1 VRRYRAYRFNGSRRQ
16 VIITGLWTRLLRH
29 NNMQTLLAADIGGTK
44 TLLQLSHLDGEII
57 LQQRLENDDYADFE
71 SLLTAFFSTVTV
83 DFLPVSS
90 ACFAVAAPLSGRR
103 VELTNRSWIIDS
115 DRLLQKFPLV
125 ELSLVND
132 FEAVGYGIGELE
144 EKDLIVL
151 QQGKPEAK
159 SLRAVIGAG
168 TGLGQAILSPLHK
181 SWRVWPT
188 EGGHTDF
195 AAQDIQQQALLN
207 KLFEQFEH
215 VSYERILSGSGLVT
229 LYQFVVEQQGINTT
243 LNLTAEQISQSA
255 LQKTDPAAITAMH
268 LFIQI
273 YGAQAG
279 NLALTTLPKGGI
291 FIAGGIAVKNL
302 DLFEQGFFM
311 QSFLAKGRMRGVL
324 EQIPVYLINN
334 PDVGL
339 LGARLLAGKALYN
352 VAHD

>member
-1 VRRYRAYRFNGSRRQ
+1 MIYS
-16 VIITGLWTRLLRH
+16 
-29 NNMQTLLAADIGGTK
+29 
-44 TLLQLSHLDGEII
+44 
-57 LQQRLENDDYADFE
+57 DFLIKFLN
-71 SLLTAFFSTVTV
+71 SFST
-83 DFLPVSS
+83 
-90 ACFAVAAPLSGRR
+90 LS
-103 VELTNRSWIIDS
+103 T
-115 DRLLQKFPLV
+115 F
-125 ELSLVND
+125 SLVND

-181 SWRVWPT
+181 NWRVWPT

-229 LYQFVVEQQGINTT
+229 LYQFVVEQQGINTS

-268 LFIQI
+268 LFMQI

-279 NLALTTLPKGGI
+279 NLALTTLPRGGI

-352 VAHD
+352 VVYD

>member
-1 VRRYRAYRFNGSRRQ
+1 
-16 VIITGLWTRLLRH
+16 
-29 NNMQTLLAADIGGTK
+29 
-44 TLLQLSHLDGEII
+44 
-57 LQQRLENDDYADFE
+57 
-71 SLLTAFFSTVTV
+71 
-83 DFLPVSS
+83 
-90 ACFAVAAPLSGRR
+90 
-103 VELTNRSWIIDS
+103 
-115 DRLLQKFPLV
+115 LQKFPLV

-215 VSYERILSGSGLVT
+215 VSYELVLSGSGLVM
-229 LYQFVVEQQGINTT
+229 LYQFIAEQQGDNTT

-268 LFIQI
+268 LFMQI

-279 NLALTTLPKGGI
+279 NLALTTLPRGGI

>member
-1 VRRYRAYRFNGSRRQ
+1 
-16 VIITGLWTRLLRH
+16 
-29 NNMQTLLAADIGGTK
+29 MQTLLAADIGGTK

-144 EKDLIVL
+144 ENDLIVL

-229 LYQFVVEQQGINTT
+229 LYQFVVEQQGNNTT

-268 LFIQI
+268 LFMQI

-279 NLALTTLPKGGI
+279 NLALTTLPRGGI
-291 FIAGGIAVKNL
+291 FIAGGIAAKNL

-324 EQIPVYLINN
+324 EQIPVYLISN

-352 VAHD
+352 VAYD

>member
-1 VRRYRAYRFNGSRRQ
+1 
-16 VIITGLWTRLLRH
+16 
-29 NNMQTLLAADIGGTK
+29 MQTLLAADIGGTK

-71 SLLTAFFSTVTV
+71 RLLTAFFSTVTV

-181 SWRVWPT
+181 NWRVWPT

-229 LYQFVVEQQGINTT
+229 LYQFVVEQQGINTS

-268 LFIQI
+268 LFMQI

-279 NLALTTLPKGGI
+279 NLALTTLPRGGI

-352 VAHD
+352 VVYD

>member
-1 VRRYRAYRFNGSRRQ
+1 
-16 VIITGLWTRLLRH
+16 
-29 NNMQTLLAADIGGTK
+29 MQTLLAADIGGTK

-181 SWRVWPT
+181 NWRVWPT

-268 LFIQI
+268 LFMQI
-273 YGAQAG
+273 YGAQTG
-279 NLALTTLPKGGI
+279 NLALTTLPRGGI

-352 VAHD
+352 VVYD

>member
-1 VRRYRAYRFNGSRRQ
+1 
-16 VIITGLWTRLLRH
+16 
-29 NNMQTLLAADIGGTK
+29 MQTLLAADIGGTK

-57 LQQRLENDDYADFE
+57 LQQRMENDIYSDFE
-71 SLLTAFFSTVTV
+71 TLLTAFFSTVPAK
-83 DFLPVSS
+83 FLPVSS
-90 ACFAVAAPLSGRR
+90 ACFAVAAPLSGSR
-103 VELTNRSWIIDS
+103 VQLTNRPWIIDS

-132 FEAVGYGIGELE
+132 FAAVGYGIGELE
-144 EKDLIVL
+144 ENDLIVL
-151 QQGKPEAK
+151 QQGQPEAK

-229 LYQFVVEQQGINTT
+229 LYQFIVEQQGNNTT
-243 LNLTAEQISQSA
+243 LNLTAEQISLSA

-268 LFIQI
+268 LFMQI

-279 NLALTTLPKGGI
+279 NLALTTLPRGGI

-352 VAHD
+352 VDHD

>member
-1 VRRYRAYRFNGSRRQ
+1 
-16 VIITGLWTRLLRH
+16 
-29 NNMQTLLAADIGGTK
+29 MQTLLAADIGGTK

-144 EKDLIVL
+144 ENDLIVL

-181 SWRVWPT
+181 NWRVWPT

-229 LYQFVVEQQGINTT
+229 LYQFVVEQQGINTS

-268 LFIQI
+268 LFMQI

-279 NLALTTLPKGGI
+279 NLALTTLPRGGI

-352 VAHD
+352 VVYD

>member
-1 VRRYRAYRFNGSRRQ
+1 
-16 VIITGLWTRLLRH
+16 
-29 NNMQTLLAADIGGTK
+29 MQTLLAADIGGTK

-83 DFLPVSS
+83 GFLPVSS

-181 SWRVWPT
+181 NWRVWPT

-195 AAQDIQQQALLN
+195 AALDIQQQALLN

-268 LFIQI
+268 LFMQI

-279 NLALTTLPKGGI
+279 NLALTTLPRGGI

>member
-1 VRRYRAYRFNGSRRQ
+1 
-16 VIITGLWTRLLRH
+16 
-29 NNMQTLLAADIGGTK
+29 MQTLLAADIGGTK

-181 SWRVWPT
+181 NWRVWPT

-268 LFIQI
+268 LFMQI

-279 NLALTTLPKGGI
+279 NLALTTLPRGGI

-352 VAHD
+352 VVYD

>member
-1 VRRYRAYRFNGSRRQ
+1 
-16 VIITGLWTRLLRH
+16 
-29 NNMQTLLAADIGGTK
+29 MQTLLAADIGGTK

-57 LQQRLENDDYADFE
+57 LQQRLENDDFADFE
-71 SLLTAFFSTVTV
+71 SLLTAFFSSVAV

-90 ACFAVAAPLSGRR
+90 ACFAVAAPLSGRL
-103 VELTNRSWIIDS
+103 VQLTNRPWIIDS
-115 DRLLQKFPLV
+115 DKLQQQFPIA
-125 ELSLVND
+125 ELCLVND
-132 FEAVGYGIGELE
+132 FAAVGYGIGELE
-144 EKDLIVL
+144 ENDLIVL

-215 VSYERILSGSGLVT
+215 VSYERVLSGPGLVM
-229 LYQFVVEQQGINTT
+229 LYQFIAEQEGNNTT
-243 LNLTAEQISQSA
+243 LNLTAAQISQSA
-255 LQKTDPAAITAMH
+255 LQKIDPAAVKAMQ
-268 LFIQI
+268 LFMQI

-279 NLALTTLPKGGI
+279 NLALTTLPRAGI
-291 FIAGGIAVKNL
+291 FIAGGIAIKNL

-339 LGARLLAGKALYN
+339 RGARLLARKALYN
-352 VAHD
+352 VEHDR

>member
-1 VRRYRAYRFNGSRRQ
+1 
-16 VIITGLWTRLLRH
+16 
-29 NNMQTLLAADIGGTK
+29 MQTLLAADIGGTK

-181 SWRVWPT
+181 NWRVWPT

-229 LYQFVVEQQGINTT
+229 LYQFVVEQQGINTS

-255 LQKTDPAAITAMH
+255 PQKTDPAAITAMH
-268 LFIQI
+268 LFMQI

-279 NLALTTLPKGGI
+279 NLALTTLPRGGI

-352 VAHD
+352 VVYD